1 MTISDPPPPPRET
14 QRLDAFVDAAFAFA
28 VTLLIIAGAEPLA
41 SFQDLQRA
49 LMRIPAFAAGFAL
62 IAVFWLGHRRFG
74 QIAPR
79 RDGMSVLLSL
89 AIVFWVLVLVFPMR
103 LLTESGAHWLSGR
116 ILPGGELL
124 RSLEDLRGVY
134 IVYGLGFAMLAALY
148 VLLFHHALR
157 RPKAV
162 ALAPASVEAAR
173 LERRVWLIVAGSGVV
188 SALSAALLPIQFA
201 PFLPGFAYWLIPVGL
216 GLAAWLDGR
225 KRHAV
230 PAAQ

>member
-28 VTLLIIAGAEPLA
+28 VTLLIIAGAEPLT

-103 LLTESGAHWLSGR
+103 LLTESGAHWLSAR
-116 ILPGGELL
+116 VLPGGDLL

-134 IVYGLGFAMLAALY
+134 IVYGAGFAILATLY
-148 VLLFHHALR
+148 VVLFHHALK
-157 RPKAV
+157 RPEAV
-162 ALAPASVEAAR
+162 ALAPASVEPAR
-173 LERRVWLIVAGSGVV
+173 LERRVWLIVAASGVV
-188 SALSAALLPIQFA
+188 SALSAALLPLQVV
-201 PFLPGFAYWLIPVGL
+201 PYLPGFAYWLIPIGL
-216 GLAAWLDGR
+216 GVAAWLDGR
-225 KRHAV
+225 KGRAGPV
-230 PAAQ
+230 VE